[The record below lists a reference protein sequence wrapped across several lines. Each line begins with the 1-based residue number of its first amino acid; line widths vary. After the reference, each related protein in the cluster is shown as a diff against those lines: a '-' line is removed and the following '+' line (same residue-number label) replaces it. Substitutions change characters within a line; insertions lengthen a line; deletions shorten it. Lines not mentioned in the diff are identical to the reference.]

1 MSPLSIDPLIQKKE
15 SAMTRIT
22 SPFQYRSTAADVIKG
37 HDLRGKNVIIT
48 GANSGIGVET
58 ARAFAQAG
66 ADLTLAVRDVEKAQP
81 LVSELREKTGNANL
95 RAAALDLASLASVRK
110 FAADFIAQGK
120 PLHIL
125 INNAGV
131 MATPFSR
138 TADGFE
144 MQFGTN
150 HLGHFL
156 LTVLLHPALKAGAP
170 SRVVNVSSSAHHRS
184 DINWD
189 DVNYHSRP
197 YDKWESYGQS
207 KTANVLF
214 TVGLARRWAGDG
226 ISGFALMPGGIMT
239 NLQKHMPREEKLA
252 AGFEDEQGNSNPMF
266 KTVEQGASTTVW
278 AAVGSELA
286 GTSGLYLEDCQQAEP
301 HEPDVRFRGI
311 KDYALS
317 VPSADRLWAMSES
330 LVGLK

>member
-1 MSPLSIDPLIQKKE
+1 
-15 SAMTRIT
+15 MTRIT
-22 SPFQYRSTAADVIKG
+22 SPFQYRSTALEVIKG
-37 HDLRGKNVIIT
+37 HDLRGKNVIVT

-58 ARAFAQAG
+58 ARAIAQAG
-66 ADLTLAVRDVEKAQP
+66 ADVILAVRDVEKSQP
-81 LVSELREKTGNANL
+81 VVKDLQASTGNANV
-95 RAAALDLASLASVRK
+95 RAEKLDLASLASVRK
-110 FAADFIAQGK
+110 FAADFLAQHK

-170 SRVVNVSSSAHHRS
+170 SRVVMVSSSAHHRS
-184 DINWD
+184 DILWD
-189 DVNYHSRP
+189 DVNYNSRP

-214 TVGLARRWAGDG
+214 AVELAKRWAADG
-226 ISGFALMPGGIMT
+226 ISAFALMPGGIVT
-239 NLQKHMPREEKLA
+239 NLQQHMPREEKLA
-252 AGFEDEQGNSNPMF
+252 VGFEDENGNPNPMF
-266 KTVEQGASTTVW
+266 KTIEQGASTTVW
-278 AAVGSELA
+278 AAVGSELE
-286 GTSGLYLEDCQQAEP
+286 GKTGLYLEDCQQAEP
-301 HEPDVRFRGI
+301 HEPNVRFRGV
-311 KDYALS
+311 KSYALS
-317 VPSADRLWAMSES
+317 PESAARLWTLSES